1 MWKKNYWDV
10 SVEGLFLGCDSFF
23 GSLPNVIDI
32 SSLFI
37 EVAEEALNAFG
48 AVIQN

>member
-1 MWKKNYWDV
+1 MFRLKDF
-10 SVEGLFLGCDSFF
+10 FLAVIAFF
-23 GSLPNVIDI
+23 SSLPNVIDI

-37 EVAEEALNAFG
+37 EVAEETLNAFG

>member
-1 MWKKNYWDV
+1 MFRLKDF
-10 SVEGLFLGCDSFF
+10 FLAVIAFF

>member
-1 MWKKNYWDV
+1 MFWLKD
-10 SVEGLFLGCDSFF
+10 FFGCDSFF
-23 GSLPNVIDI
+23 GNLPNVLDI
-32 SSLFI
+32 NSLFI